1 MPNAAVAQQQS
12 QSDLATQIR
21 EQVRQQVQEAQ
32 QQARQA
38 EQAAREAA
46 RQAAQQPGQP
56 VAVVPPTPP
65 LPPGQM
71 DAIPP
76 QVFDITLFFFI
87 TVAVIIIGLPIAR
100 ALGRRLDRKPYKQA
114 IDPGVTA
121 QLQRI
126 ENTVDSMAIE
136 IERISEAQ
144 RYMARLQTERS
155 EPASLPRTDAR

>member
-1 MPNAAVAQQQS
+1 MTNAAVAQQQG

-32 QQARQA
+32 RQA
-38 EQAAREAA
+38 QEAQRAAQEAA
-46 RQAAQQPGQP
+46 RQAAQNPGE
-56 VAVVPPTPP
+56 AVIAVPPPP
-65 LPPGQM
+65 PPPQLDM
-71 DAIPP
+71 MPP
-76 QVFDITLFFFI
+76 QVFDITIFFFI

-114 IDPGVTA
+114 IDPGMSA

-126 ENTVDSMAIE
+126 ENTVESMSIE

-144 RYMARLQTERS
+144 RYMARLQTERA
-155 EPASLPRTDAR
+155 EPASLPPTEAR